1 MFDADRFLQ
10 AELRPRERT
19 IDVPQ
24 LASWFGPGEPARWTV
39 RGLTG
44 AELGRAAEASS
55 RGLENVR
62 AFIAAMA
69 ANGDPDDKV
78 ASIRRML
85 GVSDEDVPERVS
97 RNIELLTLGSVDPAL
112 GPNRRDVA
120 VRLAETFPLVFWALA
135 NAIDELTG
143 LGSEP
148 GKSTRSGPIPV

>member
-24 LASWFGPGEPARWTV
+24 LREWFGPDEPAQWTV
-39 RGLTG
+39 RGLSG

-62 AFIAAMA
+62 ALIAAMA
-69 ANGDPDDKV
+69 ATDNAGEKV
-78 ASIRRML
+78 SSIRRML

-97 RNIELLTLGSVDPAL
+97 RYIEMLTTGSVAPAL

-120 VRLAETFPLVFWALA
+120 VRLAETFPLVFWALG

-148 GKSTRSGPIPV
+148 GKPTRSGPIPA